1 MNTATR
7 ARHVIFLFNF
17 DNPYT
22 KKYYKYTRSESTSK
36 IFYTSIFRRLVLPFS
51 VVNPHLLPIN
61 QTVNDHSFFVCAN
74 GINQNLFCI
83 FQRDFRQ
90 AFNLLVK
97 LVHHFTNF
105 ICQFRSLYFRKT
117 LKLHV
122 FLFNRSECKICTSY
136 LIRMKISY
144 C

>member
-1 MNTATR
+1 MSYIVSWMSLIWYWQFKYNHKGSSR
-7 ARHVIFLFNF
+7 YFFLFNF

-22 KKYYKYTRSESTSK
+22 IKYYKYTRSESTSK

-51 VVNPHLLPIN
+51 VVNPPLLPIN
-61 QTVNDHSFFVCAN
+61 QTVNDHCFFVCAN

-117 LKLHV
+117 
-122 FLFNRSECKICTSY
+122 
-136 LIRMKISY
+136 
-144 C
+144 